1 MVFWSEM
8 MFSVDSLLSIPG
20 ENGLKQLASIA
31 AADSAKNIFSI
42 LNGLFNSILITE
54 ISFKFAPRKICIV
67 LPEIFPPAYVKQCIA
82 ICGKYKAHSSP

>member
-31 AADSAKNIFSI
+31 AADSAKNIFYI
-42 LNGLFNSILITE
+42 N
-54 ISFKFAPRKICIV
+54 
-67 LPEIFPPAYVKQCIA
+67 Y
-82 ICGKYKAHSSP
+82 